1 MGIVYYNSIYKNL
14 IPVQLLSLNKK
25 RLISATYL
33 KCNSYHIKNTFGFH
47 QQGKR

>member
-14 IPVQLLSLNKK
+14 IFVQLPSLNKM

-33 KCNSYHIKNTFGFH
+33 KCSGYHIRNTFGFH
-47 QQGKR
+47 QPGK

>member
-14 IPVQLLSLNKK
+14 TFVKLLSLNKM

-33 KCNSYHIKNTFGFH
+33 KCNGYDIRNTFGFH
-47 QQGKR
+47 QQGK